1 MERLLFNFGLAI
13 EGIIANR
20 LRAFLTA
27 LGIIFGVAAVVA
39 MLGIGSGA
47 QKAIMEQMK
56 LIGAN
61 SIVIESNIEAG
72 DGDDPN
78 TSGEEESVGSENG
91 KRKWSPGLTMFDLKN
106 IKRIVPTIDK
116 SGGEINMRYPVI
128 ANGMQSKSNCVA
140 IEPAFFE
147 LNNLEIGSG
156 KNFSESNMINGSSVC
171 IIGKNIETKFFRGES
186 AVGKK
191 IKIGNNWLTVIGVIK
206 QRIASQENLEKLGL
220 QDYNLNV
227 YIPIQTALLRFKN
240 RAKITSDDVGD
251 SDFDPGHNYHQ
262 LDRLVLRV
270 SDSKSLQASADIV
283 GRYLERKHNGVKDY
297 NIKIP
302 ELLIQQQQKTQETFN
317 IVLAVIA
324 GISLL
329 VGGIGIMNI
338 MLASVLERIKE
349 IGIRR
354 SIGAHKRDIV
364 LQFLFEAVTICF
376 IGGLIGVILGVVTAK
391 LISQSSG
398 IPTVIS
404 WWSIVLSFGVAF
416 IVGLVFGL
424 FPAKR
429 ASEYDPIIALRTN

>member
-1 MERLLFNFGLAI
+1 MDRLIFNFGLAI
-13 EGIIANR
+13 EGIVANR
-20 LRAFLTA
+20 LRASLTA

-47 QKAIMEQMK
+47 QRAILEQMK

-61 SIVIESNIEAG
+61 SIVIQSNVEAG
-72 DGDDPN
+72 DGEDQSSSD
-78 TSGEEESVGSENG
+78 EESSNSENG
-91 KRKWSPGLTMFDLKN
+91 KRKWSPGLTMLDLDN
-106 IKRIVPTIDK
+106 IKKIIPDIDK
-116 SGGEINMRYPVI
+116 SGAEINMRFPVI
-128 ANGMQSKSNCVA
+128 ANGMQNKSNCIA

-191 IKIGNNWLTVIGVIK
+191 IKVDNNWLSVVGVIK

-227 YIPIQTALLRFKN
+227 YIPIKTALLRFKN
-240 RAKITSDDVGD
+240 RSKISEDDLGD
-251 SDFDPGHNYHQ
+251 DDYDPNHNYHQ
-262 LDRLVLRV
+262 LDRVVLRV
-270 SDSKSLQASADIV
+270 SDSKVIQASADIV
-283 GRYLERKHNGVKDY
+283 GRYLERKHNGIKDY

-354 SIGAHKRDIV
+354 SIGAHKQDIV

-376 IGGLIGVILGVVTAK
+376 IGGLIGVILGIVTAK

>member
-1 MERLLFNFGLAI
+1 MDRILVNFGLAL
-13 EGIIANR
+13 EGIAANR

-47 QKAIMEQMK
+47 QKAILEQMK

-61 SIVIESNIEAG
+61 SIVIKSTIESG
-72 DGDDPN
+72 DGAEESDE
-78 TSGEEESVGSENG
+78 GEESGSTNG
-91 KRKWSPGLTMFDLKN
+91 KRKWSPGLTMLDIEN
-106 IKRIVPTIDK
+106 IRSIVPSVDL
-116 SGGEINMRYPVI
+116 SGAEVNMRYSVI
-128 ANGMQSKSNCVA
+128 ANGIQSKSNCIG
-140 IEPAFFE
+140 IEPGFFE
-147 LNNLEIGSG
+147 LNNLEIGNG
-156 KNFSESNMINGSSVC
+156 KNFSESNVINGHAVC
-171 IIGKNIETKFFRGES
+171 IIGKNIETKFFKGES
-186 AVGKK
+186 AVGKR
-191 IKIGNNWLTVIGVIK
+191 IKVSNNWLTVVGVIK
-206 QRIASQENLEKLGL
+206 QRIASKENLEKLGL
-220 QDYNLNV
+220 QDYNLNIYV
-227 YIPIQTALLRFKN
+227 PIQTALIRFKN
-240 RAKITSDDVGD
+240 RGLISDEDISQNED
-251 SDFDPGHNYHQ
+251 YDPNHNYHQ
-262 LDRLVLRV
+262 LDRIVLRV
-270 SDSKSLQASADIV
+270 EDSKSLQVTADIV
-283 GRYLERKHNGVKDY
+283 GRYLERKHNGIKDY
-297 NIKIP
+297 EIKIP

-364 LQFLFEAVTICF
+364 FQFLFEAVFICF
-376 IGGLIGVILGVVTAK
+376 IGGLIGVVLGVVTAK
-391 LISQSSG
+391 LISNSAD

>member
-1 MERLLFNFGLAI
+1 MERLIFNFRLAI
-13 EGIIANR
+13 EGIAANR

-61 SIVIESNIEAG
+61 SIIIESTI
-72 DGDDPN
+72 DIGDDV
-78 TSGEEESVGSENG
+78 EESEESESSTPGNG
-91 KRKWSPGLTMFDLKN
+91 KRKWSPGLSNQDLVN
-106 IKRIVPTIDK
+106 IKEILPSLDLT
-116 SGGEINMRYPVI
+116 GGEINLRYPAI
-128 ANGMQSKSNCVA
+128 ANGIQSKTNCIG
-140 IEPAFFE
+140 IEPSFFE
-147 LNNLEIGSG
+147 LNNLVIGEG
-156 KNFSESNMINGSSVC
+156 KNFTETNVINGHAVC
-171 IIGKNIETKFFRGES
+171 VIGKNIESKFFKGQSAIGERIK
-186 AVGKK
+186 VGK
-191 IKIGNNWLTVIGVIK
+191 NWLTIIGVIK
-206 QRIASQENLEKLGL
+206 RRLATKENLEKLGL
-220 QDYNLNV
+220 QDYNQNI
-227 YIPIQTALLRFKN
+227 YIPIQTALIRFKN
-240 RAKITSDDVGD
+240 RSKVGKDDI
-251 SDFDPGHNYHQ
+251 SNRNDFDPNHNYNQ
-262 LDRLVLRV
+262 LDRVVLRV
-270 SDSKSLQASADIV
+270 ENAKELQASADLV

-297 NIKIP
+297 EIKIP

-354 SIGAHKRDIV
+354 SIGAHKRDII
-364 LQFLFEAVTICF
+364 LQFLFEAVFICF
-376 IGGLIGVILGVVTAK
+376 IGGLIGIILGVVTAK
-391 LISQSSG
+391 VIAQSAD

-416 IVGLVFGL
+416 VVGLVFGL

-429 ASEYDPIIALRTN
+429 ASEYDPIMALRSN

>member
-1 MERLLFNFGLAI
+1 
-13 EGIIANR
+13 
-20 LRAFLTA
+20 
-27 LGIIFGVAAVVA
+27 
-39 MLGIGSGA
+39 
-47 QKAIMEQMK
+47 
-56 LIGAN
+56 
-61 SIVIESNIEAG
+61 
-72 DGDDPN
+72 
-78 TSGEEESVGSENG
+78 
-91 KRKWSPGLTMFDLKN
+91 
-106 IKRIVPTIDK
+106 
-116 SGGEINMRYPVI
+116 
-128 ANGMQSKSNCVA
+128 MQSKSNCIA

-156 KNFSESNMINGSSVC
+156 KNFSESNMVNGNAVC
-171 IIGKNIETKFFRGES
+171 IVGKNIETKFFRGES
-186 AVGKK
+186 AIGKK
-191 IKIGNNWLTVIGVIK
+191 IKISNNWLLVVGVIK

-240 RAKITSDDVGD
+240 RSKISSEDVGD
-251 SDFDPGHNYHQ
+251 NDESDPNHNYHQ
-262 LDRLVLRV
+262 LDRIVLRV

-283 GRYLERKHNGVKDY
+283 GRYLERKHNGIKDY

-354 SIGAHKRDIV
+354 SIGAHKQDIV
-364 LQFLFEAVTICF
+364 LQFLFEAVIICF
-376 IGGLIGVILGVVTAK
+376 IGGLIGIILGIVTAK

-416 IVGLVFGL
+416 TVGLVFGL

>member
-1 MERLLFNFGLAI
+1 MDRLIFNFGLAI

-27 LGIIFGVAAVVA
+27 LGIIFGVAAVVC

-61 SIVIESNIEAG
+61 SIVIESNIESG
-72 DGDDPN
+72 DGADQAAGADQ
-78 TSGEEESVGSENG
+78 ESSNSENG
-91 KRKWSPGLTMFDLKN
+91 KRKWSPGLTMLDLDN
-106 IKRIVPTIDK
+106 IKVIVPTIDK
-116 SGGEINMRYPVI
+116 SGGEISMRYSVI
-128 ANGMQSKSNCVA
+128 ANGMQSKSNCIA

-147 LNNLEIGSG
+147 LNNLQIGSG
-156 KNFSESNMINGSSVC
+156 KNFSQSNMVNGNSVC
-171 IIGKNIETKFFRGES
+171 IVGKSIETKFFRGES
-186 AVGKK
+186 AIGKK
-191 IKIGNNWLTVIGVIK
+191 IKVGNNWLSVVGVIK

-227 YIPIQTALLRFKN
+227 YIPIKTALLRFKN
-240 RAKITSDDVGD
+240 RSKITSEDVGD
-251 SDFDPGHNYHQ
+251 NDSDPNHNYHQ
-262 LDRLVLRV
+262 LDRVVLRI
-270 SDSKSLQASADIV
+270 SDSKTLQASADIV
-283 GRYLERKHNGVKDY
+283 GRYLKRKHNGVNDY

-354 SIGAHKRDIV
+354 SIGAQKQDIV
-364 LQFLFEAVTICF
+364 FQFLFEAVTICF
-376 IGGLIGVILGVVTAK
+376 IGGLVGVILGIVTAK

-416 IVGLVFGL
+416 IVGLIFGL